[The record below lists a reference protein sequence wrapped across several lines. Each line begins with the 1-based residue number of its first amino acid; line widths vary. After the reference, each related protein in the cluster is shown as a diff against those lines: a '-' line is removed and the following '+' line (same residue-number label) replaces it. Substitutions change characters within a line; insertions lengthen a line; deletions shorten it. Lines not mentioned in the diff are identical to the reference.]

1 MQTMQKKADVH
12 ITPEQKRALMERG
25 LLAVQNISRDLS
37 NINKTE
43 AKVIFDNFVR
53 EHGGELFANMNLRD
67 VLSLPAVYKID
78 PNKMVTIGG
87 ESYYILD
94 YSEPKTV
101 GRRSVING
109 QTYEKGQRYEGEVVA
124 IPINSSSLSPVSL
137 PYDVLQHITATTQKE
152 ATLQRINEKIR
163 WYNARIQELNKATG
177 LTRLA
182 LQLKQTEND
191 VDERI
196 ATLQA
201 MIASIQQQEQNA
213 DFEAPH
219 ESWIQQ
225 EIAKA
230 SRGELPIMDAFHTI
244 MYAYQ
249 SSYQRLLDDLQG
261 GQLQVPPQLRTLLVA
276 MATQELRNRG
286 EAQEDKQNHNRLR
299 QERMETPGEPDTH
312 VDGGELQ
319 EMTADDIPAPTVP
332 TLKKFRSPGHYRG
345 SLRQEVNSMQRDLT
359 ELEGVKTS
367 LTQLRSYVGELEKGQ
382 RAESYLRTPEG
393 QTIIRRIAELME
405 GIKRF
410 ARRYVVP
417 LVVDGKINSKLMG
430 QEGSMGNAML
440 VTSLNRILKVIYE
453 TIRNFMPTQ
462 ISPEIESTTEPTPQA
477 TPQAQPEGVTP

>member
-1 MQTMQKKADVH
+1 MRKIADVH

-37 NINKTE
+37 NISKTE
-43 AKVIFDNFVR
+43 AKVIFDSFVR
-53 EHGGELFANMNLRD
+53 EHGGELFANMTVRD

-78 PNKMVTIGG
+78 QTKLVNIGG

-94 YSEPKTV
+94 YTEPKTV

-137 PYDVLQHITATTQKE
+137 PYDVLQNITASTPKE
-152 ATLQRINEKIR
+152 ATLQRINAKIR

-182 LQLKQTEND
+182 LQLKQTEGD

-196 ATLQA
+196 ETLQA
-201 MIASIQQQEQNA
+201 MIASVQQQEQSVNF
-213 DFEAPH
+213 DEPH

-249 SSYQRLLDDLQG
+249 SNYQRLLDDLQAG
-261 GQLQVPPQLRTLLVA
+261 TLRVPEQLRTLLTA
-276 MATQELRNRG
+276 MATQEQRNRG
-286 EAQEDKQNHNRLR
+286 ESQDDKQTQQRQR
-299 QERMETPGEPDTH
+299 QERMDATGEPEAH
-312 VDGGELQ
+312 ADGGELQ
-319 EMTADDIPAPTVP
+319 EMTIDDIPSPTVP
-332 TLKKFRSPGHYRG
+332 TLKKYRSPGHYRG
-345 SLRQEVNSMQRDLT
+345 SLRQELNSMQRDLT
-359 ELEGVKTS
+359 ELQGVKTS
-367 LTQLRSYVGELEKGQ
+367 LTQLRSFVGELERGQ
-382 RAESYLRTPEG
+382 RATQHLRTPEG
-393 QTIIRRIAELME
+393 QTIIRHIAELME
-405 GIKRF
+405 DIKRF
-410 ARRYVVP
+410 ARRYIVP

-453 TIRNFMPTQ
+453 TIRPFMPTVT
-462 ISPEIESTTEPTPQA
+462 SPEIEATTEPVAAPQ
-477 TPQAQPEGVTP
+477 TE